1 MGYRLGKSL
10 LSDPDK
16 GLQYEWLESNG
27 VGGWASST
35 VLGAHTRRYHGLL
48 VTATRPPVG
57 RMVLLS
63 KLDETLHI
71 SGKSFPLGCSVYH
84 NTIHPEGYRHL
95 DSFEKDLFP
104 VFTYKAGGVTLRKTV
119 AGVWGQNTT
128 VVLYDVLEAPG
139 VLDLELRP
147 FVASRDYHHLMQANN
162 AVRTGGEF
170 RSSLFRAQ
178 PYDGGPRLF
187 LRIPGASFRPQP
199 DWYYRFEYARE
210 AERGLDCHEDLF
222 TYGTFSVQAR
232 KGDRIEVTV
241 ATEEPS
247 SASASELVCLER
259 QRRERLLPEEG
270 EEDDLVRTLTLA
282 ADQFVVKRSGDLR
295 TILAGYHWFTDW
307 GRDTMIA
314 LPGITLTTGREEDAR
329 MILESFADS
338 VSEGMLPNRFPDAGE
353 RPDYNTVDATLW
365 FFVAAY
371 EYWRRTADREF
382 VSDRLVPVMK
392 EIVVW
397 HDRGTR
403 YGIHVGDDGL
413 VSAGDPGVQLTW
425 MDAKVG
431 GWVVTPRH
439 GKAVEINALWY
450 NALMILS
457 EFLRT
462 QGDVRAARNVS
473 RRAEDVKRVFDETFW
488 NPAGSCLYDCVCEGV
503 PDDAIRPNQIF
514 ALSLPFPL
522 LPDDRALHVLE
533 VVERD
538 LLTPFGLRSLSPGHP
553 AYRGHYG
560 GDQVSRDG
568 AYHQGT
574 VWSWLL
580 GPYVT
585 ALCRY
590 RGDLGRSQAAGLF
603 SGIRDHVGAACVG
616 SVSEIFDGDPP
627 HAPRGT
633 VAQAWGVGE
642 CLRCYVED
650 LKGLGVGRPLI

>member
-1 MGYRLGKSL
+1 MGYRLDESV
-10 LSDPDK
+10 LSDPETA
-16 GLQYEWLESNG
+16 LQYEWLESNG

-48 VTATRPPVG
+48 VAATQPPVG

-63 KLDETLHI
+63 KLEETLHI
-71 SGKSFPLGCSVYH
+71 SGGSFPLGCSVYH
-84 NTIHPEGYRHL
+84 NTIHPDGYRHL
-95 DSFEKDLFP
+95 ESFERDLFP
-104 VFTYKAGGVTLRKTV
+104 TFTYTAGGVTLRKTV
-119 AGVWGQNTT
+119 VGIWGQNTT
-128 VVLYDVLEAPG
+128 AVLYDVLEAPG
-139 VLDLELRP
+139 DLNLELRP
-147 FVASRDYHHLMQANN
+147 FVASRDYHHLMQANG
-162 AVRTGGEF
+162 AVRAAGEF
-170 RSSLFRAQ
+170 RSSVFRAQ
-178 PYDGGPRLF
+178 PYEGGPELF
-187 LRIPGASFRPQP
+187 VRVPGASYRPEP

-222 TYGTFSVQAR
+222 THGVFSVQAR
-232 KGDRIEVTV
+232 QGDRIEVTV
-241 ATEEPS
+241 AAQEPG
-247 SASASELVCLER
+247 AESASELVSLER
-259 QRRERLLPEEG
+259 DRREGLLPDEG
-270 EEDDLVRTLTLA
+270 EEDDLIRTLTLA
-282 ADQFVVKRSGDLR
+282 ADQFVAKRAGDLR

-307 GRDTMIA
+307 GRDTMIS
-314 LPGITLTTGREEDAR
+314 LPGITLTTGRGEDAR
-329 MILESFADS
+329 KILEAFAGS

-353 RPDYNTVDATLW
+353 QPDYNTVDATLW
-365 FFVAAY
+365 FFVAAHA
-371 EYWRRTADREF
+371 YWRSTADLEF
-382 VSDRLVPVMK
+382 LGERLLPVM
-392 EIVVW
+392 EDIVAW
-397 HDRGTR
+397 HDKGTR

-457 EFLRT
+457 E
-462 QGDVRAARNVS
+462 VHRARGNEAAS
-473 RRAEDVKRVFDETFW
+473 EGLARRAEGVKRVFGETFW
-488 NPAGSCLYDCVCEGV
+488 NPATDCLYDRVCDGI
-503 PDDAIRPNQIF
+503 PDGAIRPNQIF

-522 LPDDRALHVLE
+522 LPNDQALRVLE

-538 LLTPFGLRSLSPGHP
+538 LLTPVGLRSLSPGHP

-580 GPYVT
+580 GPFVT

-590 RGDLGRSQAAGLF
+590 RGSAGRSQAAGLF
-603 SGIRDHVGAACVG
+603 SSIREHIGSACVG

-627 HAPRGT
+627 HAARGT

-650 LKGLGVGRPLI
+650 VKGLGARSPLI